1 LAETYVQWSAS
12 GGSGQLTVD
21 FAVQRPGSS
30 RWDALATGRRPND
43 EFLFNTSVPGTYLF
57 KATVHDF
64 SGQSQ
69 FNTLSVTFP
78 RI

>member
-1 LAETYVQWSAS
+1 MAETYVQWSAS

-21 FAVQRPGSS
+21 LTVQRPGSN
-30 RWDALATGRRPND
+30 RWDALATGRGPND
-43 EFLFNTSVPGTYLF
+43 EFLFNTSVPRTYLF
-57 KATVHDF
+57 KATVHDS